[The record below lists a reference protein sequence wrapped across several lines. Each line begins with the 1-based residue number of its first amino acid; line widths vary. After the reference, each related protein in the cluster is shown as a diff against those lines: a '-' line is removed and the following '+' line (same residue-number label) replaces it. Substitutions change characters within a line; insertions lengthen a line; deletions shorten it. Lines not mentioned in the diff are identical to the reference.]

1 VNTKEW
7 ALIAYTIL
15 TQMSVGAFVVLGLA
29 HTYALR
35 KAGEK
40 QANALSNRALLAI
53 GPVLVL
59 ATLASLFHL
68 GNPTNAY
75 RAISN
80 IGSSWLSREILLTL
94 LFIGAGGVFAIM
106 QWRQIGEFRVRQ
118 AIAVVAAIIGLG
130 LVFSMAQVYQLR
142 AEPAWDTAATP
153 VLFFTTAFLLGAL
166 AVGVAFV
173 ATYTYLKSRVS
184 SDELG
189 QLSDLLRDTL
199 RWIAVGSIV
208 LLGVELVI
216 IPLYVSTLATGGPTA
231 IASVDKMIGDY
242 GVVFALRLILGFIG
256 AGLFGLFLYRSA
268 VLNRQNV
275 MITAVY
281 AAFALVLVAEVLG
294 RFLFYASQARIG
306 L

>member
-1 VNTKEW
+1 MNTKEW

-15 TQMSVGAFVVLGLA
+15 TQMSVGAFVVLGLV
-29 HTYALR
+29 HTAALR

-59 ATLASLFHL
+59 ATLASLLHL
-68 GNPTNAY
+68 GNPMNAY
-75 RAISN
+75 RAIN
-80 IGSSWLSREILLTL
+80 NVGSSWLSREILLTV
-94 LFIGAGGVFAIM
+94 LFIGLGGVFAIM
-106 QWRQIGEFRVRQ
+106 QWRQIAEFRVRQ

-130 LVFSMAQVYQLR
+130 LVYSMAQVYQLR

-153 VLFFTTAFLLGAL
+153 VLFFTTTFLLGAL
-166 AVGVAFV
+166 AVGVTFV
-173 ATYTYLKSRVS
+173 TTYSYLKSRVS
-184 SDELG
+184 SDELS
-189 QLSDLLRDTL
+189 QLADLLRDAL

-208 LLGVELVI
+208 LLGVELIV
-216 IPLYVSTLATGGPTA
+216 IPLYISTLATGGPTA
-231 IASVDKMIGDY
+231 IESVDKMIGDY
-242 GVVFALRLILGFIG
+242 GVVFGLRLLLGFIG

-275 MITAVY
+275 MITAAYV
-281 AAFALVLVAEVLG
+281 AFALVLVAEVLG

>member
-1 VNTKEW
+1 MNTKEW

-130 LVFSMAQVYQLR
+130 LVYSMSQVYQLR

-153 VLFFTTAFLLGAL
+153 VLFFTTTFLLGAL

-231 IASVDKMIGDY
+231 IASVDKMSGDY
-242 GVVFALRLILGFIG
+242 GGVFALRLILGFIG

>member
-1 VNTKEW
+1 MNTKEW

-75 RAISN
+75 RAIN

-94 LFIGAGGVFAIM
+94 LVIGAGGVFAIM

>member
-1 VNTKEW
+1 MNTKEW

>member
-1 VNTKEW
+1 MNTKEW

-118 AIAVVAAIIGLG
+118 AIASAHASASSVKTSSRFVNSCCASA
-130 LVFSMAQVYQLR
+130 
-142 AEPAWDTAATP
+142 TA
-153 VLFFTTAFLLGAL
+153 
-166 AVGVAFV
+166 
-173 ATYTYLKSRVS
+173 R
-184 SDELG
+184 
-189 QLSDLLRDTL
+189 
-199 RWIAVGSIV
+199 
-208 LLGVELVI
+208 
-216 IPLYVSTLATGGPTA
+216 ST
-231 IASVDKMIGDY
+231 S
-242 GVVFALRLILGFIG
+242 
-256 AGLFGLFLYRSA
+256 
-268 VLNRQNV
+268 
-275 MITAVY
+275 
-281 AAFALVLVAEVLG
+281 
-294 RFLFYASQARIG
+294 
-306 L
+306 